1 MIIDKK
7 GCYLETKADDSL
19 FCLYKLCQ
27 IRYNKTIYERRWD
40 GMDVSERMKY
50 KLANA
55 MKELLVHTPV
65 DKITVKQIVDQCN
78 VIRPTFYRHFKDKY
92 DLINWYFDRILL
104 ESFQHMGEGKTA
116 YEGLVNKFH
125 YIEEEKLFFKAA
137 FRNDDQNCLRDHDF
151 QLILRFYEN
160 QIQEKTK
167 QPIPENLHFQ
177 LEMYCQGSVYMTTQ
191 WVLGDMKKRPEEMAR
206 NLVAAMPTELETLF
220 KKLELL

>member
-1 MIIDKK
+1 M
-7 GCYLETKADDSL
+7 
-19 FCLYKLCQ
+19 
-27 IRYNKTIYERRWD
+27 
-40 GMDVSERMKY
+40 
-50 KLANA
+50 
-55 MKELLVHTPV
+55 
-65 DKITVKQIVDQCN
+65 
-78 VIRPTFYRHFKDKY
+78 
-92 DLINWYFDRILL
+92 

>member
-1 MIIDKK
+1 ME
-7 GCYLETKADDSL
+7 ETKHD
-19 FCLYKLCQ
+19 K
-27 IRYNKTIYERRWD
+27 
-40 GMDVSERMKY
+40 MKY
-50 KLANA
+50 RLADA
-55 MKELLVHTPV
+55 MKNCMKKMPV
-65 DKITVKQIVDQCN
+65 EKITVKEIVTECRTTRQ
-78 VIRPTFYRHFKDKY
+78 TFYRNFQDKY

-206 NLVAAMPTELETLF
+206 NLVAAMPAELETLF

>member
-1 MIIDKK
+1 ME
-7 GCYLETKADDSL
+7 ETKHD
-19 FCLYKLCQ
+19 K
-27 IRYNKTIYERRWD
+27 
-40 GMDVSERMKY
+40 MKY
-50 KLANA
+50 RLADA
-55 MKELLVHTPV
+55 MKNCMKKMPV
-65 DKITVKQIVDQCN
+65 EKITVKEIVTECGTTRQ
-78 VIRPTFYRHFKDKY
+78 TFYRNFQDKY
-92 DLINWYFDRILL
+92 DLINWYFDKIL
-104 ESFQHMGEGKTA
+104 FVTTA
-116 YEGLVNKFH
+116 NSLSTIPGPLLDRMEIIELSG

-191 WVLGDMKKRPEEMAR
+191 WVLGDMKKRPEKMAE
-206 NLVAAMPTELETLF
+206 NLVKAMPAELETLF

>member
-1 MIIDKK
+1 
-7 GCYLETKADDSL
+7 
-19 FCLYKLCQ
+19 
-27 IRYNKTIYERRWD
+27 
-40 GMDVSERMKY
+40 MKY
-50 KLANA
+50 RLADA
-55 MKELLVHTPV
+55 MKNCMKKMPV
-65 DKITVKQIVDQCN
+65 EKITVKEIVTECGTTRQ
-78 VIRPTFYRHFKDKY
+78 TFY
-92 DLINWYFDRILL
+92 RILL

-206 NLVAAMPTELETLF
+206 NLVAAMPAELETLF

>member
-1 MIIDKK
+1 MEEIK
-7 GCYLETKADDSL
+7 GYVEHIVYRNEENGYTVFNLNNE
-19 FCLYKLCQ
+19 Y
-27 IRYNKTIYERRWD
+27 
-40 GMDVSERMKY
+40 G
-50 KLANA
+50 
-55 MKELLVHTPV
+55 ELTCV
-65 DKITVKQIVDQCN
+65 
-78 VIRPTFYRHFKDKY
+78 
-92 DLINWYFDRILL
+92 
-104 ESFQHMGEGKTA
+104 G
-116 YEGLVNKFH
+116 KFH

-206 NLVAAMPTELETLF
+206 NLVAAMPAELETLF